1 MRSRGWCRGGSGAG
15 ARWRTTRSGAS
26 WQAARSSHGP
36 PSFGAGAFQRSCCQ
50 ATTRESAS
58 GASSRRRSATRRALS
73 GTDIN
78 PLGDIEMNVI
88 QQLEKEQQKAK
99 VPALRAGDTVKVH
112 AKVVE
117 GTRERIQVF
126 EGIVIRVTGGG
137 LRQNFTVRRVTHG
150 VGVER
155 TFLVHSPRID
165 RIDVLRH
172 GDVRQGRLYY
182 LRGKVGKGARI
193 RERRGAVAAVAEEA
207 EGEEPEATEGT
218 EQGQEK

>member
-1 MRSRGWCRGGSGAG
+1 
-15 ARWRTTRSGAS
+15 
-26 WQAARSSHGP
+26 
-36 PSFGAGAFQRSCCQ
+36 
-50 ATTRESAS
+50 
-58 GASSRRRSATRRALS
+58 
-73 GTDIN
+73 
-78 PLGDIEMNVI
+78 MNVI

-126 EGIVIRVTGGG
+126 EGTVIRVTGGG

-193 RERRGAVAAVAEEA
+193 RERRSPVVVAES
-207 EGEEPEATEGT
+207 EPEENGETAE
-218 EQGQEK
+218 E

>member
-1 MRSRGWCRGGSGAG
+1 
-15 ARWRTTRSGAS
+15 
-26 WQAARSSHGP
+26 
-36 PSFGAGAFQRSCCQ
+36 
-50 ATTRESAS
+50 
-58 GASSRRRSATRRALS
+58 
-73 GTDIN
+73 
-78 PLGDIEMNVI
+78 MNVI

-99 VPALRAGDTVKVH
+99 VPVLRAGDTVKVH

-126 EGIVIRVTGGG
+126 EGTVIRVTGGG

-182 LRGKVGKGARI
+182 LRGKIGKGARI
-193 RERRGAVAAVAEEA
+193 RERRGAVGAATADEEA
-207 EGEEPEATEGT
+207 ETPEGEETEDA
-218 EQGQEK
+218 